1 MLTAAKRITAS
12 LRCGFVLLLF
22 LAVVIS
28 LTSLVMAQPGGA
40 FTPTGSMTTA
50 RMSHTATLLAD
61 GRVLISGGQIFSDG
75 RWSGTRSAE
84 LYDPSTGTFTATG
97 DMTTMRLSQA
107 ATLLPD
113 GKVLMAGGL
122 DGESNPLATAELYDP
137 QTGTFIA
144 TGDMTMARCSKGAI
158 ARIVR
163 TDCKLVATPL
173 QDGRVLIAGGLDGE
187 NHPLATAEL
196 YDPQTGTFIAT
207 GEMTMARRA
216 PTATLLLDG
225 RVLIADGYG
234 SGELYDPQTGI
245 FTATGHMT
253 TGRLY
258 QTATLLLDGKV
269 LIAGGLDGESD
280 PLWTAELYDP
290 HTGTFTATGDMT
302 TALMLVFINCGGP
315 GCLLQQGRVFHTSTL
330 LPDGTVLLAG
340 GWANYGPG
348 HEDLASAELYDPLAG
363 TFSATGDMATG
374 RSLHT
379 ATLLNDGSV
388 LIAGGIENYLAF
400 SGIPGVPD
408 PLPKVLES
416 TELYH
421 PAALALPH

>member
-1 MLTAAKRITAS
+1 MLRAAKRITAS
-12 LRCGFVLLLF
+12 LRCGFVLLLLF
-22 LAVVIS
+22 LAVVVS
-28 LTSLVMAQPGGA
+28 PTSLSIAQPAGA

-50 RMSHTATLLAD
+50 RMSHTATLLA
-61 GRVLISGGQIFSDG
+61 GGQIFSDG
-75 RWSGTRSAE
+75 KGSGTRSAE

-97 DMTTMRLSQA
+97 DMTTMRLYQA

-113 GKVLMAGGL
+113 GKVLVAGGL
-122 DGESNPLATAELYDP
+122 DGESN
-137 QTGTFIA
+137 
-144 TGDMTMARCSKGAI
+144 
-158 ARIVR
+158 
-163 TDCKLVATPL
+163 
-173 QDGRVLIAGGLDGE
+173 
-187 NHPLATAEL
+187 PLATAEL

-302 TALMLVFINCGGP
+302 TASMLVFINCGGP

-416 TELYH
+416 AELYH